1 MTELVIGVILSA
13 MKTLPLS
20 QPSADSR
27 DYTKDPPEFLDPWRA
42 LCRFRMQAMG
52 LKKVPCR
59 KADAAVSWTPAEASP
74 SHVQIGDLKRNRDAI
89 VLGEA
94 DAKVMAG

>member
-1 MTELVIGVILSA
+1 

-27 DYTKDPPEFLDPWRA
+27 DYTKDPPELLDPWRA

-74 SHVQIGDLKRNRDAI
+74 SHTPPGALKRNRKAKGK
-89 VLGEA
+89 GEVE
-94 DAKVMAG
+94 AKVMAG